1 LFHDVSES
9 KAAEHNPLK
18 VFGYISKSS
27 CEPVGSLIEGT
38 NGLLYGV
45 SKLGGAEN
53 SGTVFQIAR
62 GGSGLQV
69 LKSFSALNSDGRL
82 PGDNVTLLVATNGLL
97 YGTTSQGGVS
107 DVGTIFR
114 IAHDGTGY
122 EILKSFSGEPD
133 DGANPASGLIQA
145 HDGFLYGT
153 TSCGGTC
160 GPGTVFR
167 IDADG
172 GNYSVLKSFGT
183 SPNDAAFPVA
193 PLAEGTNGFL
203 YGTTML
209 GGSVGKG
216 TVFAIDPKSGFTQ
229 VLKSFVGAAG
239 DGAEPRAGLLL
250 AQDGMLYGS
259 TFSGGGEGLGTL
271 FGLRQ
276 DGSFYRV
283 FYQFTMSTGA
293 NPTGFLIQDS
303 AALLYG
309 TTTGGGS
316 STNGTIFQVDPDGI
330 SHSLLHSY
338 EATCDRGAVPA
349 GALLLASD
357 GALYG
362 LTRDGGM
369 GIYGPASGQGTLFK
383 LEYRAGSPDQ
393 HTLLWSFSRAGGDG
407 VDPQFGLVE
416 PADGRLY
423 GVTTAGGAFG
433 QGTVFGLNKN
443 GTGYEIIKQ
452 FAGGPDGASPN
463 VRLVVGSDGY
473 LYGTTECEQQRGIP
487 GGFSRTGLGTIFRI
501 HPAGSGYEV
510 LKKFTSSDA
519 VGLIEATNGILY
531 GATAEGRLFRINR
544 DGGGFTLLTPFLS
557 STPRPLFQG
566 LDGALYGTEVQ
577 SGGLAPKL
585 SKIGINGAD
594 YQVLKAF
601 SISPS
606 SPDWA
611 TWADVTQGRDGL
623 LYGVARSPSR
633 GSIYSLDPLNLSF
646 TTLVQLRGNAFNGLE
661 RNPLA
666 HPVQARN
673 RILYGTTGFG
683 IGPHNMGTIYQVC
696 PDGSGYRIL
705 TTFNTNGIIY
715 PGYLF
720 EGSEGHLYGMA
731 SATQNQLGA
740 IFSFEP
746 PPTLQLLEFKND
758 NVRLRL
764 LGVPNTDC
772 VLERTSAISDLWQE
786 VRTVRLN
793 ADGIA
798 ECLYGEN
805 GATRAFYRA
814 RSE

>member
-1 LFHDVSES
+1 
-9 KAAEHNPLK
+9 
-18 VFGYISKSS
+18 
-27 CEPVGSLIEGT
+27 
-38 NGLLYGV
+38 
-45 SKLGGAEN
+45 
-53 SGTVFQIAR
+53 
-62 GGSGLQV
+62 
-69 LKSFSALNSDGRL
+69 
-82 PGDNVTLLVATNGLL
+82 
-97 YGTTSQGGVS
+97 
-107 DVGTIFR
+107 
-114 IAHDGTGY
+114 
-122 EILKSFSGEPD
+122 
-133 DGANPASGLIQA
+133 
-145 HDGFLYGT
+145 
-153 TSCGGTC
+153 
-160 GPGTVFR
+160 
-167 IDADG
+167 
-172 GNYSVLKSFGT
+172 
-183 SPNDAAFPVA
+183 
-193 PLAEGTNGFL
+193 
-203 YGTTML
+203 
-209 GGSVGKG
+209 
-216 TVFAIDPKSGFTQ
+216 
-229 VLKSFVGAAG
+229 
-239 DGAEPRAGLLL
+239 
-250 AQDGMLYGS
+250 
-259 TFSGGGEGLGTL
+259 
-271 FGLRQ
+271 
-276 DGSFYRV
+276 
-283 FYQFTMSTGA
+283 
-293 NPTGFLIQDS
+293 
-303 AALLYG
+303 
-309 TTTGGGS
+309 
-316 STNGTIFQVDPDGI
+316 
-330 SHSLLHSY
+330 
-338 EATCDRGAVPA
+338 
-349 GALLLASD
+349 
-357 GALYG
+357 
-362 LTRDGGM
+362 
-369 GIYGPASGQGTLFK
+369 
-383 LEYRAGSPDQ
+383 
-393 HTLLWSFSRAGGDG
+393 
-407 VDPQFGLVE
+407 
-416 PADGRLY
+416 
-423 GVTTAGGAFG
+423 
-433 QGTVFGLNKN
+433 
-443 GTGYEIIKQ
+443 
-452 FAGGPDGASPN
+452 
-463 VRLVVGSDGY
+463 
-473 LYGTTECEQQRGIP
+473 
-487 GGFSRTGLGTIFRI
+487 
-501 HPAGSGYEV
+501 
-510 LKKFTSSDA
+510 
-519 VGLIEATNGILY
+519 
-531 GATAEGRLFRINR
+531 
-544 DGGGFTLLTPFLS
+544 
-557 STPRPLFQG
+557 LFQG